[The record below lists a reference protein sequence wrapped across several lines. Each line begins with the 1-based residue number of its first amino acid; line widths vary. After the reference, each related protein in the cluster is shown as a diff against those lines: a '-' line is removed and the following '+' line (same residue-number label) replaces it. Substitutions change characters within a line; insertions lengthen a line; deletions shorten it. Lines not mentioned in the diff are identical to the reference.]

1 MTRKA
6 TKKYLKWEPDKH
18 WISTTKAAELLSV
31 SRITVFKKIKQG
43 ILKADK
49 IGRNYLIPVDEINRF
64 LGKKMP
70 LSEAEKARVDEA
82 VKRAVKQYG
91 VALRMLGK
99 E

>member
-1 MTRKA
+1 MTKKD
-6 TKKYLKWEPDKH
+6 TKKYLVWSPEKP
-18 WISTTKAAELLSV
+18 WISSTQAAEMLGV

-43 ILKADK
+43 RLKAEK
-49 IGRNYLIPVDEINRF
+49 FGRNYVISRDEINRF

-70 LSEAEKARVDEA
+70 LNEQDKARIDEA

-91 VALRMLGK
+91 AALRMLGK